1 MLRRILVKKM
11 VEMRERFEEQEEV
24 KSFSL
29 RSEFVS
35 AAATGFDVESVASA
49 SLHCEL

>member
-24 KSFSL
+24 K
-29 RSEFVS
+29 R
-35 AAATGFDVESVASA
+35 DRKSVV
-49 SLHCEL
+49 